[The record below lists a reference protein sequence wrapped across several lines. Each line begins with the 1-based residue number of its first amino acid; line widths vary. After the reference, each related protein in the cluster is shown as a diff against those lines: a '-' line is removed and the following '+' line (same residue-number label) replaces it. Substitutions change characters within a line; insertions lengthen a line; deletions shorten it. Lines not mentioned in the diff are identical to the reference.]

1 MIEIRTTQQFDD
13 WYAGLRDNRAQRR
26 IDARLRR
33 LELGNFGD
41 CSPVGNG
48 VSEARIHYGPGYRV
62 YFVQHGP
69 VLVVVLAGGDKST
82 QARDIKGAIELA
94 SQLGSES

>member
-1 MIEIRTTQQFDD
+1 MRGC
-13 WYAGLRDNRAQRR
+13 AGWSWVILATV
-26 IDARLRR
+26 RR
-33 LELGNFGD
+33 L
-41 CSPVGNG
+41 VG

-62 YFVQHGP
+62 YFVQRGP